1 MMNFVI
7 TNQESVYNEFDNT
20 LVCSD
25 IAYKVEMDGTE
36 IGEFQIGL
44 FYDEDG
50 NVNVAYVANIEVYE
64 QYRNNGY
71 GTEILRTLSSEYGY
85 IYLCAENEC
94 AERLYQR
101 IGEEIE
107 DYDRVP
113 ECIMGNYDEWGNMY
127 RI

>member
-7 TNQESVYNEFDNT
+7 TNQEDMYNEFDNT
-20 LVCSD
+20 LVCTD
-25 IAYKVEMDGTE
+25 IMYKVEMDGTE
-36 IGEFQIGL
+36 IGTVHIDL

-50 NVNVAYVANIEVYE
+50 DVDTAYVADIVIYE
-64 QYRNNGY
+64 GYRNRGY

-85 IYLCAENEC
+85 IYLCAENED

-107 DYDRVP
+107 DCSRVP
-113 ECIMGNYDEWGNMY
+113 ECLMGNWAEWGNMY